1 MMDDTAF
8 SEFLDESIPLW
19 RDDPVMFFRE
29 VLNFEPDEWQA
40 QAARDLAANPKVSI
54 KSGQGVGKTGLE
66 AAVFLWFVT
75 CFPHPRIVATA
86 PTKQQLH
93 DVLWSEISKWMSK
106 SELLSILLKW
116 TKTYVYMVGEEKRW
130 FGVARTATKPEN
142 MQGFHED
149 NMLFIVDEASGVA
162 DPIME
167 AILGTLS
174 GANNKLLLCGNP
186 TKTSGTFYDSHTR
199 DRALYKCHTVSSM
212 DSTRTNKENIDSLV
226 RKYGWDSNVVRVRV
240 RGEFPNQEDDV
251 FIPLSIIEQCS
262 SRLLEL
268 DDTDGMQFVSLGVDV
283 ARFGDDET
291 IIYRNYHGHCK
302 IVRNRRGQN
311 LMATVGDIVQEFKK
325 IYREHLAYEGKVYVQ
340 IDDTGLGGGVTDRLK
355 EVRKEQKLYKMQV
368 IPINAAEKIETD
380 TAAGK
385 DAAERYNNLTTA
397 MWASMRDLLDNK
409 QIVIEDDEQ
418 TIGQLSSRKYTMA
431 SNGKLEIEPK
441 KEMKK
446 RGLDSPDRALAL
458 ALALAPA
465 LAPVLALARVAIISV
480 QLPALSLVLAV
491 AAVRVVEIPVVP
503 DAQIAAWEPA
513 KAIVLEAA
521 EPAAEDALHPV
532 HQAARVIVAGPAGI
546 SATDRRLH
554 RYIHL
559 IRRKK

>member
-1 MMDDTAF
+1 MDDNQWLND
-8 SEFLDESIPLW
+8 FLEDSIPKW
-19 RDDPVMFFRE
+19 KADPVMFMRE
-29 VLNFEPDEWQA
+29 VLLFEPDDWQIEVA
-40 QAARDLAANPKVSI
+40 HDLRDYPRVSV

-66 AAVFLWFVT
+66 AALLLWFLV
-75 CFPHPRIVATA
+75 CYPYPRIVATA

-93 DVLWSEISKWMSK
+93 DVLWSEVDKWMNNSP
-106 SELLSILLKW
+106 LLPMLLKW
-116 TKTYVYMVGEEKRW
+116 TKTYVYMIGYEKRW
-130 FGVARTATKPEN
+130 FAVARTATKPEN

-174 GANNKLLLCGNP
+174 GSNNKLLLCGNP
-186 TKTSGTFYDSHTR
+186 TRTSGTFYDSHTR
-199 DRALYKCHTVSSM
+199 DRALYKCHTVSSA
-212 DSTRTNKENIDSLV
+212 DSSRTNKENIDSLI

-251 FIPLSIIEQCS
+251 FIPLSLIEQCS
-262 SRLLEL
+262 SKLLEL
-268 DDTDGMQFVSLGVDV
+268 DDSAGMQFVSLGVDV

-311 LMATVGDIVQEFKK
+311 LMATVGDIVKEFKK
-325 IYREHLAYEGKVYVQ
+325 IYREYSKYEGKVYVQ

-355 EVRKEQKLYKMQV
+355 EVRKEQKLYKMQI

-385 DAAERYNNLTTA
+385 DAAEKYNNLTTA

-418 TIGQLSSRKYTMA
+418 TIGQLSSRKYTMT
-431 SNGKLEIEPK
+431 SNGKLEIESK

-446 RGLDSPDRALAL
+446 RGLDSPDRADAL
-458 ALALAPA
+458 ALALYLGKIKKHTGTAPGVKE
-465 LAPVLALARVAIISV
+465 LQELTK
-480 QLPALSLVLAV
+480 
-491 AAVRVVEIPVVP
+491 
-503 DAQIAAWEPA
+503 DNYW
-513 KAIVLEAA
+513 
-521 EPAAEDALHPV
+521 
-532 HQAARVIVAGPAGI
+532 G
-546 SATDRRLH
+546 
-554 RYIHL
+554 
-559 IRRKK
+559 

>member
-186 TKTSGTFYDSHTR
+186 TRTSGTFYDSHTR
-199 DRALYKCHTVSSM
+199 DRALYKCHTVSSV
-212 DSTRTNKENIDSLV
+212 DSSRTNKENIDSLI

-240 RGEFPNQEDDV
+240 RGEFPEQEDDV
-251 FIPLSIIEQCS
+251 FIRLSWIESSINTELEPETAKALGCFFDDKGRKIID
-262 SRLLEL
+262 RN
-268 DDTDGMQFVSLGVDV
+268 GVDSIDIGCDV
-283 ARFGDDET
+283 ARFGDDRT
-291 IIYRNYHGHCK
+291 VIGYK
-302 IVRNRRGQN
+302 INEVAKIFKKYNGQDTTWTAGN
-311 LMATVGDIVQEFKK
+311 ICRLYNSLVDLYKFKKK
-325 IYREHLAYEGKVYVQ
+325 IYVK
-340 IDDTGLGGGVTDRLK
+340 IDDGGVGGGVTDQLREIK
-355 EVRKEQKLYKMQV
+355 RREPERYKMMEIV
-368 IPINAAEKIETD
+368 PIHFGQPIKHKYYYD
-380 TAAGK
+380 TTTYMMGIIREMLEPFDDAGNPRQPTLVLPN
-385 DAAERYNNLTTA
+385 DD
-397 MWASMRDLLDNK
+397 DL
-409 QIVIEDDEQ
+409 V
-418 TIGQLSSRKYTMA
+418 GQLSCRKY
-431 SNGKLEIEPK
+431 SYVGGKIKVESK
-441 KEMKK
+441 KEMKE
-446 RGLDSPDRALAL
+446 RGLSSPDEADCMLL
-458 ALALAPA
+458 TCF
-465 LAPVLALARVAIISV
+465 PV
-480 QLPALSLVLAV
+480 
-491 AAVRVVEIPVVP
+491 
-503 DAQIAAWEPA
+503 
-513 KAIVLEAA
+513 K
-521 EPAAEDALHPV
+521 
-532 HQAARVIVAGPAGI
+532 
-546 SATDRRLH
+546 
-554 RYIHL
+554 
-559 IRRKK
+559 RKVS

>member
-1 MMDDTAF
+1 MENLDWLSD
-8 SEFLDESIPLW
+8 FLDQSIPIW
-19 RDDPVMFFRE
+19 QKDPVIYCKE
-29 VLNFEPDEWQA
+29 VLRLTPDPWQA
-40 QAARDLAANPKVSI
+40 EAMRDLANNPKVSI

-66 AAVFLWFVT
+66 AAVFLWFIT
-75 CFPHPRIVATA
+75 CFPYPRIVATA

-106 SELLSILLKW
+106 SELLSMLLKW
-116 TKTYVYMVGEEKRW
+116 TKTYVYMIGHEKRW

-186 TKTSGTFYDSHTR
+186 TRTSGTFYDSHTR
-199 DRALYKCHTVSSM
+199 DRALYKCHTVSSV
-212 DSTRTNKENIDSLV
+212 DSKRTNKENIDSLV

-268 DDTDGMQFVSLGVDV
+268 NDTDGMQTVILGVDV

-291 IIYRNYHGHCK
+291 VIYRNYHGRCK
-302 IVRNRRGQN
+302 IVRKRRGQN
-311 LMATVGDIVQEFKK
+311 LMATVGDIVQEYRK
-325 IYREHLAYEGKVYVQ
+325 IYKEYPEYEGKVYVN

-355 EVRKEQKLYKMQV
+355 EVKKEEKLYKLYV

-380 TAAGK
+380 SAAGK
-385 DAAERYNNLTTA
+385 DAARRYNNLTTD
-397 MWASMRDLLDNK
+397 MWANMKDLFDNK
-409 QIVIEDDEQ
+409 QIVMEDDDQ
-418 TIGQLSSRKYTMA
+418 TVAQLSSRKYTMA

-446 RGLDSPDRALAL
+446 RGLDSPDRADAL
-458 ALALAPA
+458 ALALYLGKIKKHTGSAPNEKSTKE
-465 LAPVLALARVAIISV
+465 LTK
-480 QLPALSLVLAV
+480 
-491 AAVRVVEIPVVP
+491 ENY
-503 DAQIAAWEPA
+503 WN
-513 KAIVLEAA
+513 
-521 EPAAEDALHPV
+521 
-532 HQAARVIVAGPAGI
+532 
-546 SATDRRLH
+546 
-554 RYIHL
+554 
-559 IRRKK
+559 

>member
-174 GANNKLLLCGNP
+174 GANNKLLL
-186 TKTSGTFYDSHTR
+186 
-199 DRALYKCHTVSSM
+199 
-212 DSTRTNKENIDSLV
+212 
-226 RKYGWDSNVVRVRV
+226 
-240 RGEFPNQEDDV
+240 
-251 FIPLSIIEQCS
+251 
-262 SRLLEL
+262 
-268 DDTDGMQFVSLGVDV
+268 
-283 ARFGDDET
+283 
-291 IIYRNYHGHCK
+291 
-302 IVRNRRGQN
+302 
-311 LMATVGDIVQEFKK
+311 
-325 IYREHLAYEGKVYVQ
+325 
-340 IDDTGLGGGVTDRLK
+340 
-355 EVRKEQKLYKMQV
+355 
-368 IPINAAEKIETD
+368 
-380 TAAGK
+380 
-385 DAAERYNNLTTA
+385 
-397 MWASMRDLLDNK
+397 
-409 QIVIEDDEQ
+409 
-418 TIGQLSSRKYTMA
+418 
-431 SNGKLEIEPK
+431 
-441 KEMKK
+441 
-446 RGLDSPDRALAL
+446 
-458 ALALAPA
+458 
-465 LAPVLALARVAIISV
+465 
-480 QLPALSLVLAV
+480 
-491 AAVRVVEIPVVP
+491 
-503 DAQIAAWEPA
+503 
-513 KAIVLEAA
+513 
-521 EPAAEDALHPV
+521 
-532 HQAARVIVAGPAGI
+532 
-546 SATDRRLH
+546 
-554 RYIHL
+554 
-559 IRRKK
+559 